1 MPEQAHLSS
10 PEASGGN
17 DRKGKQRARDDSLDL
32 SAIQNLSI
40 EEQLENAMRSS
51 LVVSAGK
58 EITGTARVTL
68 PRSASSTTSHSV
80 FPALDRKPS
89 GAHITRPI
97 SLAHAPKRRRS
108 DRPHPSLERKRSASV
123 TSVREALAGDP
134 LAWLRQSVQ
143 EQRAG
148 QMSQYSPSLDEDLP
162 NPEQP
167 STPTSTSFTF
177 PRQAAH
183 RRTPSSASA
192 KSVTSTTTTSP
203 SPTKKFDYSGAILLS
218 FISGQGPV
226 QKRVQEHARRSSVDA
241 PASPTKSTHP
251 SPLAPQLSSFES
263 TDPSHPAIAALE
275 AAAAGETPSSTAS
288 EANQT
293 GLRKFS
299 LPSLSSIQAPSF
311 PKLPNLPDL
320 SRMSAPSLPSMP
332 SMPKFE
338 APTVSMPRFSTPEL
352 PNARE
357 WLPDAW
363 TKGFG
368 MRQGEDPSKKFMDE
382 EDQAEEGEPDWA
394 RIKDKY
400 EKPKLPLVFLHGLFG
415 FSVLGP
421 ANVPALQIQYWRGVR
436 EALEELGVEVLMTSS
451 PASGNIE
458 TRAKAIAQ
466 QIHERFEGREINII
480 GHSMGGLDARY
491 LITHLAP
498 LTFTIRSMTT
508 IATPHR
514 GSPFAD
520 YLLDDVIGRRNLPSL
535 LNVMNAIQ
543 LPGGGRAFEALTLS
557 KMERFN
563 EETPNDP
570 ETKYYSYGAQFRP
583 SFLDVFR
590 LPWSVIFEKE
600 GENDGLVSVSSAQ
613 WGEYLGTLENVNH
626 LDLVGW
632 VGRVRYA
639 FAEMTGKA
647 IKFKPYVIF
656 R

>member
-1 MPEQAHLSS
+1 MRVALARRVVGRRLQSKARFMTTMSRDVNTQPASSSDNIMDLITPSSLDGRRSPSQESSRSSFSSSPNSRIPHSNPTMPEQAHLSS

-394 RIKDKY
+394 RIK
-400 EKPKLPLVFLHGLFG
+400 VSRTRH
-415 FSVLGP
+415 VLG
-421 ANVPALQIQYWRGVR
+421 
-436 EALEELGVEVLMTSS
+436 LE
-451 PASGNIE
+451 
-458 TRAKAIAQ
+458 
-466 QIHERFEGREINII
+466 
-480 GHSMGGLDARY
+480 
-491 LITHLAP
+491 
-498 LTFTIRSMTT
+498 
-508 IATPHR
+508 
-514 GSPFAD
+514 
-520 YLLDDVIGRRNLPSL
+520 
-535 LNVMNAIQ
+535 
-543 LPGGGRAFEALTLS
+543 LS
-557 KMERFN
+557 TE
-563 EETPNDP
+563 
-570 ETKYYSYGAQFRP
+570 
-583 SFLDVFR
+583 FR
-590 LPWSVIFEKE
+590 LPYTI
-600 GENDGLVSVSSAQ
+600 G
-613 WGEYLGTLENVNH
+613 
-626 LDLVGW
+626 
-632 VGRVRYA
+632 
-639 FAEMTGKA
+639 
-647 IKFKPYVIF
+647 
-656 R
+656 